1 MSVIITTQEKF
12 QKLDKIGPNI
22 LSGFYSDYKHR
33 NKSSTPRSCPYTVC
47 LPTIWSIRNRLRQS
61 YNLLY

>member
-47 LPTIWSIRNRLRQS
+47 LPTI
-61 YNLLY
+61 